1 MRISDWSSDVC
12 SSDLSEYSAGRSV
25 RPWKLPLTTS
35 RLTLRPACLAPS
47 SVMALVLVSAMRAA
61 SETDSE
67 PEFRHMKL
75 ANGQPPKLWPI
86 SLRSA
91 RSARSCDTHGVMV
104 LAIACGLAIAPAIAG
119 GAWPDRECRSLK
131 PNHLCAS

>member
-47 SVMALVLVSAMRAA
+47 SVMALVLESAMRAA

-67 PEFRHMKL
+67 PELRHMKL
-75 ANGQPPKLWPI
+75 ANGHPPVLWPI
-86 SLRSA
+86 SLRRA
-91 RSARSCDTHGVMV
+91 RFARGYDRVGDMI
-104 LAIACGLAIAPAIAG
+104 LGLACGPATA
-119 GAWPDRECRSLK
+119 SLK
-131 PNHLCAS
+131 KGKGLVREREGQ

>member
-1 MRISDWSSDVC
+1 MVGVRVE
-12 SSDLSEYSAGRSV
+12 SEYSAGRSV
-25 RPWKLPLTTS
+25 RPWKPPLTTS

-75 ANGQPPKLWPI
+75 ANGQPPMLWPI

-91 RSARSCDTHGVMV
+91 RSARS
-104 LAIACGLAIAPAIAG
+104 
-119 GAWPDRECRSLK
+119 RSEEHTSELQSLMRISYAVFCLK
-131 PNHLCAS
+131 KKNEDNIH

>member
-1 MRISDWSSDVC
+1 MEVLRVE
-12 SSDLSEYSAGRSV
+12 SEYSAGRSV
-25 RPWKLPLTTS
+25 RPWKPPLTTS

-75 ANGQPPKLWPI
+75 ANGKPPKLWPH
-86 SLRSA
+86 SLRSV
-91 RSARSCDTHGVMV
+91 STARSCERQIG
-104 LAIACGLAIAPAIAG
+104 
-119 GAWPDRECRSLK
+119 RE
-131 PNHLCAS
+131 HV